1 MLKMKKSNK
10 LKILAAGDI
19 HGDSKLVKKLAEKAK
34 KEKVDFVI
42 LAGDIM
48 GIVET
53 KNLIKPFKDAK
64 QKVLLIHGNHEDLAT
79 IDFLSDLYNVKN
91 IDGYALKY
99 KDVGIFGA
107 GGAVDFN
114 TTEKELFNTLKKAN
128 KYLKNTNKKLM
139 ITHMHPKGSKSEF
152 SGFEGSK
159 AIKKAIQEFHPDIL
173 IHSHIHEAAG
183 IEGKIGKTKVIN
195 VGRKGKIIEL

>member
-1 MLKMKKSNK
+1 MKKSNK